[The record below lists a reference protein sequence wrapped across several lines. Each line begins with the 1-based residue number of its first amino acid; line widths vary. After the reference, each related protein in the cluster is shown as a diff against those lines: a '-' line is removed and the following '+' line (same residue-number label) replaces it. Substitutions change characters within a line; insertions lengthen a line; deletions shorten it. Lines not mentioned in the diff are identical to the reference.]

1 MSKAEQKPVDGAKTG
16 GMGLASIGDLSALM
30 DAPAADSAGLGAPR
44 EFDVDLIDEDPN
56 QPRLEDNPGFRPE
69 VIAEIGETI
78 KARGVKQPISLRDNP
93 DSPGRYLINDGAR
106 RYRASKWAGKKT
118 IPGFID
124 NDFVSDDQ
132 VVANIQREGHTP
144 RELAKLIAQRL
155 ASGMKK
161 SEIAKRWGK
170 SAAYITQHA
179 ALLDL
184 PPVIEAAFDSGRI
197 TDVTLINELVT
208 AHKKAPEEVAE
219 WLEDDSQEVTRG
231 TVKLLREYLDDKGQ
245 DSKGES
251 LAEQAL
257 REARERNGGGDEP
270 PETEGEQGG
279 RKDAPEADPTK
290 LKKAIVQV
298 EHDGRLARLTL
309 NKRPS
314 SAGLAWM
321 KYEDDGAEFEAVL
334 SDVKLVQLLEG

>member
-1 MSKAEQKPVDGAKTG
+1 MSKAADKREEGAKG
-16 GMGLASIGDLSALM
+16 SGMDLGSIGDLSALM
-30 DAPAADSAGLGAPR
+30 DAPEANSAGGDTPR
-44 EFDVDLIDEDPN
+44 EFDLDLIDEDPN

-69 VIAEIGETI
+69 MIAEIGETI

-93 DSPGRYLINDGAR
+93 DQPGRYLINDGAR
-106 RYRASKWAGKKT
+106 RYRATKWAGKAT

-124 NDFVSDDQ
+124 NDFVPDDQ

-144 RELAKLIAQRL
+144 REIAKLIAQRL
-155 ASGMKK
+155 ASGAKK
-161 SEIAKRWGK
+161 GEIAKRWGK
-170 SAAYITQHA
+170 SPAYITQHA

-197 TDVTLINELVT
+197 ADVTLVNELVT

-219 WLEDDSQEVTRG
+219 WLEDESQDITRG
-231 TVKLLREYLDDKGQ
+231 TVKLLREYLDDKGK
-245 DSKGES
+245 DDKES

-257 REARERNGGGDEP
+257 REARERNGGGEEP
-270 PETEGEQGG
+270 PEKEEEEQGG
-279 RKDAPEADPTK
+279 RKEPPEADPTK

-298 EHDGRLARLTL
+298 EHDGRLARLTM

-321 KYEDDGAEFEAVL
+321 KYEDDGSEFEAVL